1 MRLDGVEQRA
11 FVAGMLR
18 VAGVRESRQVSAH
31 PSQIGELVVYSCDRT
46 PGTLLR
52 RGAAGS
58 WRDPQGKKV
67 LDLFECEPES
77 LSPLDEFHPADR
89 LRRVLPVAGGGS
101 WRGRKQPAA
110 FVVAQGVQ
118 SYACLTCNLS
128 NGEHRRLCVHLR
140 KLDPGPESRVKSWV
154 LVLG

>member
-1 MRLDGVEQRA
+1 MRLDGVEQGA
-11 FVAGMLR
+11 FVAGMLG
-18 VAGVRESRQVSAH
+18 VAGVRESRQGSAH
-31 PSQIGELVVYSCDRT
+31 PLQIGELVVDSCDRT

-58 WRDPQGKKV
+58 WRDPQGKKM

-118 SYACLTCNLS
+118 SYACLACNLS

-140 KLDPGPESRVKSWV
+140 KLDLGPRSRVKGQV
-154 LVLG
+154 LLLG